1 MNKYYVYAWYVEE
14 ELVYIGKGKGDR
26 WKHGNSGTS
35 SCFGLN
41 ELFFSDKRD
50 LLNHKILECNLTEK
64 DAYRIETELILK
76 HKPRLNSKVLN
87 NSFPNKPVFK
97 GTNTLKDFKDCLSE
111 QNKHLSLD
119 KKDKIC
125 KAFKQLINYHGLEE
139 VSKDAFSFK
148 SQHDYRKLGCVELAN
163 IVHYMEYNRCGSVS
177 NVATVFLTALDL
189 FRQRLVR

>member
-1 MNKYYVYAWYVEE
+1 MSEYYVYAWFVGD

-50 LLNHKILECNLTEK
+50 LLNHKILDCNLTEK
-64 DAYRIETELILK
+64 DAFRIETELILK

-97 GTNTLKDFKDCLSE
+97 GTNTIKDFKACLSE
-111 QNKHLSLD
+111 QKKHLSLD
-119 KKDKIC
+119 KKAKIC
-125 KAFKQLINYHGLEE
+125 TAFKQLINYHGLEE
-139 VSKDAFSFK
+139 VSKDTFSFK
-148 SQHDYRKLGCVELAN
+148 SPHDYRKLGCDELAN
-163 IVHYMEYNRCGSVS
+163 IVHYIAYNRCGSVS
-177 NVATVFLTALDL
+177 NIATVFLTALDS
-189 FRQRLVR
+189 FRQKVLL